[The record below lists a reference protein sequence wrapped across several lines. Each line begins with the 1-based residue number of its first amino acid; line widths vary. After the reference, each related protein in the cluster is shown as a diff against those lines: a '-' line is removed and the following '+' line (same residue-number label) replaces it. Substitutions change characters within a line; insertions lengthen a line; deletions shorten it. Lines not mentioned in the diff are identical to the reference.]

1 MKIVSITAID
11 KKKSKIF
18 TDQGDTFPL
27 YQGEIRR
34 YHLEEGGELSEQVL
48 CGIYEEVLKKRVK
61 ERAMYLLKSMDKT
74 ENEIRTKLRQGG
86 YPEQLV
92 DYAVDFL
99 KKYGYVD
106 DWRYA
111 QNYIRSYTGR
121 KSRKMMV
128 QSLLA
133 KGLQKELIDEV
144 LEEQDGSEGQD
155 ERGIIYELIKKK
167 RYAYDGADW
176 KEKNRVAGFL
186 LRKGFQMED
195 VMYCLKNP
203 PESEQ

>member
-11 KKKSKIF
+11 KKKSRIS
-18 TDQGDTFPL
+18 TDQGDAFPL

-34 YHLEEGGELSEQVL
+34 YHMEEGGELSEEVF
-48 CGIYEEVLKKRVK
+48 CEIYEEILKKRVK

-74 ENEIRTKLRQGG
+74 EYEIRTKLRQGG
-86 YPEQLV
+86 YPELLV

-99 KKYGYVD
+99 KKYRYVD
-106 DWRYA
+106 DRRYA
-111 QNYIRSYTGR
+111 RNYIRSYTGR

-128 QSLLA
+128 QSMLA
-133 KGLQKELIDEV
+133 KGIQKELVDEV
-144 LEEQDGSEGQD
+144 IEEQYGSGGQD
-155 ERGIIYELIKKK
+155 EKEIIYELIRKK
-167 RYAYDGADW
+167 RYAYDGSDW

-186 LRKGFQMED
+186 MRKGFQMED